1 MLRRFSVLMAAVML
15 VAGGCSPSE
24 SDTPNTTAPPETV
37 ATTTTTTTTALP
49 PATTSRSPT
58 TAATTTPL
66 PATTQATTA
75 TERVSNPDRA
85 RTDAVWIDAGDHKL
99 PGTFTAPMAGGG
111 NSEYPTV
118 LMLHGFGADKNE
130 GGNMFGRLA
139 EYLGVAGVA
148 SLRIDFA
155 AAGDSEQPWIENDF
169 DGMVA
174 DAVTAL
180 DWLST
185 HDSVDADRLGVHGW
199 SVGGRV
205 SATVAGS
212 DDRVQTL
219 SLWAG
224 SVQDGTD
231 GMEFFFEAPTR
242 RRCGS
247 LYECAVADGSVRFDP
262 YGTGPFEL
270 SLAWFDTMAASQ
282 ALTVVGDFDGP
293 LLAIHGENDDVVLPS
308 VSRNLITEFG
318 SYDATL
324 RVIPGGDHTF
334 GVYVDPD
341 NDIAEEVLI
350 ITARWIEA
358 QL

>member
-15 VAGGCSPSE
+15 LAGGCSASE
-24 SDTPNTTAPPETV
+24 SDTPGTTAPPEAV
-37 ATTTTTTTTALP
+37 ATTTTTT
-49 PATTSRSPT
+49 
-58 TAATTTPL
+58 AATTAPL
-66 PATTQATTA
+66 PTTTQATTA
-75 TERVSNPDRA
+75 TEPVSNPD
-85 RTDAVWIDAGDHKL
+85 TSQTSAVWIDAGGHKI
-99 PGTFTAPMAGGG
+99 PGAFTVPMAGGG
-111 NSEYPTV
+111 DSEYPTV

-139 EYLGVAGVA
+139 EYLGVAGIA
-148 SLRIDFA
+148 SLGIDFA

-231 GMEFFFEAPTR
+231 GLESFFEAPTR
-242 RRCGS
+242 RSCGS
-247 LYECAVADGSVRFDP
+247 LYNCAVADGSVLFDP

-282 ALTVVGDFDGP
+282 ALTVAGDFDGP

-308 VSRNLITEFG
+308 VSQNLITESG
-318 SYDATL
+318 SHDATL
-324 RVIPGGDHTF
+324 RIIPGGDHTF
-334 GVYVDPD
+334 GVYADPD